1 MIVPETNPDAVS
13 QSINVP
19 SVSDILTV
27 PLSYDSS
34 FGFSADLPS
43 SIPVPGVTGG
53 DVWKSQVLA
62 VLEPNVNDAFPQKI
76 ASIPLNNA
84 FSSIDFASVD
94 GIIIKGSEDD
104 NYFKTTVNVQNFPDN
119 AGIND
124 VTIKLTSG
132 PSNSELISQIH
143 SNGDFNNPIQSSLV
157 GKKLLDGDLNFDLSI
172 DWMRPGDTQVVTITG
187 TPTITV
193 LFDLK
198 LTNPDSVTINV
209 SDGISIVD
217 SDVLTLPKFSD
228 NTSDMGGCGV
238 SSLFGGTI
246 VPDFEKAFN
255 ASNKF
260 TFKDVTSTFPFPVQL
275 QIHFKNFFPETG
287 STDSVKIDEE
297 VFGDDWVDIVK
308 TIAGHQFKHSSGND
322 TISIDEFDVD
332 FDIKTKKIN
341 INSAI
346 KSTMIPKLDIIPTSP
361 NLSVLEQEL
370 VDVQEREYK
379 VESLLNDIKSSYDYI
394 FIDCPPSLGLLTL
407 NALCAARSLIIP
419 LQTEYYALEGL
430 SQLIKTLESVKGNFN
445 KDIELKG
452 ILLTMYDKR
461 NKICEMVSNDVKNHF
476 NNKVFKTVIPRN
488 VRVSEAPSYGQ
499 PVLMY
504 DISCPGSQAY
514 ASLAGEIIN
523 QETIYN
529 EKK

>member
-1 MIVPETNPDAVS
+1 MNSKPNQIIAVAN
-13 QSINVP
+13 QK
-19 SVSDILTV
+19 
-27 PLSYDSS
+27 
-34 FGFSADLPS
+34 G
-43 SIPVPGVTGG
+43 GVG
-53 DVWKSQVLA
+53 
-62 VLEPNVNDAFPQKI
+62 
-76 ASIPLNNA
+76 
-84 FSSIDFASVD
+84 
-94 GIIIKGSEDD
+94 
-104 NYFKTTVNVQNFPDN
+104 KTTTVVNLATAMAACDKK
-119 AGIND
+119 
-124 VTIKLTSG
+124 T
-132 PSNSELISQIH
+132 LIS
-143 SNGDFNNPIQSSLV
+143 
-157 GKKLLDGDLNFDLSI
+157 
-172 DWMRPGDTQVVTITG
+172 
-187 TPTITV
+187 
-193 LFDLK
+193 
-198 LTNPDSVTINV
+198 
-209 SDGISIVD
+209 D
-217 SDVLTLPKFSD
+217 SDPQG
-228 NTSDMGGCGV
+228 NTSTGFGVKYNERDMDLYSIICG
-238 SSLFGGTI
+238 
-246 VPDFEKAFN
+246 
-255 ASNKF
+255 
-260 TFKDVTSTFPFPVQL
+260 
-275 QIHFKNFFPETG
+275 
-287 STDSVKIDEE
+287 KID
-297 VFGDDWVDIVK
+297 
-308 TIAGHQFKHSSGND
+308 
-322 TISIDEFDVD
+322 
-332 FDIKTKKIN
+332 

-379 VESLLNDIKSSYDYI
+379 VQSLLNEIKNSYDYI

-430 SQLIKTLESVKGNFN
+430 SQLISTLQSVKGNFN

-523 QETIYN
+523 QETNYN